1 MKRTEIN
8 EIGNRKEKNEM
19 KRNVDS
25 LKKKSMKL
33 INFQLKRS
41 GKRQTTNIWNM
52 KGNTTT
58 DPIDSK
64 RIIRKFYIMKFLI
77 SIIYL
82 CFFMLIYISIDA
94 QYLFGKC

>member
-8 EIGNRKEKNEM
+8 EIGNRKEKNET

-64 RIIRKFYIMKFLI
+64 RIIGKFQEPHNIKKL
-77 SIIYL
+77 
-82 CFFMLIYISIDA
+82 DN
-94 QYLFGKC
+94 